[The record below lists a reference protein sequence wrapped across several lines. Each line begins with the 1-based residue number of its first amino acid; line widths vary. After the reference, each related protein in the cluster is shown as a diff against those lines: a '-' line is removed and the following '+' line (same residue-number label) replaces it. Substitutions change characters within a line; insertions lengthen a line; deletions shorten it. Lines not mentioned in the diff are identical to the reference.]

1 MRASRGGRKLH
12 ETTCRSCRSCAT
24 ASRSGSCLCSG
35 PVRAPCH
42 RLHRGILSA
51 ARRCTVPVRQRSLVT
66 VCASAVAAI
75 AHVEVGAGL
84 AAPAHALD
92 GGNAADVARR
102 EDLGRGELGGEVLD
116 LVCELLEEAA
126 TALLLLRATRLCTS
140 RFEAASYDAVAL
152 LRRAGEAR
160 TVGNI
165 TSHTGGET
173 HEPAPAPSTN
183 SPLAH
188 DLYGL

>member
-1 MRASRGGRKLH
+1 M
-12 ETTCRSCRSCAT
+12 
-24 ASRSGSCLCSG
+24 
-35 PVRAPCH
+35 
-42 RLHRGILSA
+42 
-51 ARRCTVPVRQRSLVT
+51 PVRQRSLVT

-160 TVGNI
+160 TVGHI